1 MVDQNALKA
10 IIEQVLTEMNI
21 GNAAAAAS
29 PSAAEAVK
37 AGETPAAPAAE
48 GVVKVD
54 DGFIPDVSEIDIRK
68 QYLVENPVNGEAYY
82 DLKQYAPARLGIG
95 KAGARYKTLPVL
107 EFRAAHSAAQDAVFS
122 QMDLEFVEK
131 LDLFV
136 VRTMCTSKDEY
147 LTRPDLG
154 RKLNPEGV
162 AMVKEKCKK
171 NPTVQIFVS
180 DGLSSAAVVANIP
193 DLLPALMQGLQ
204 SYGID
209 VGTPFFVEYGR
220 VGVEDE
226 ITELTGATVTC
237 DLVGE
242 RPGLITAESMSAYIT
257 YKGTV
262 GMPEARRTVIS
273 NIHKDGTPPVEA
285 GAHIAEVI
293 KIMLEKKASGT
304 DLKL

>member
-10 IIEQVLTEMNI
+10 VIEQVLSEMNL
-21 GNAAAAAS
+21 GSAFQGG
-29 PSAAEAVK
+29 AAERIMENSSTNPD
-37 AGETPAAPAAE
+37 GMTTETVVDE
-48 GVVKVD
+48 G
-54 DGFIPDVSEIDIRK
+54 FAPDVSAVDLRK
-68 QYLVENPVNGEAYY
+68 QYLVENPRNGEAYM
-82 DLKQYAPARLGIG
+82 DLKQHSPARLGIG
-95 KAGARYKTLPVL
+95 RAGARYKTLPLL

-122 QMDLEFVEK
+122 GIDIEFIEK
-131 LDLFV
+131 MKLFI
-136 VRTMCTSKDEY
+136 VRTMCKDKDEY

-154 RKLNPEGV
+154 RKLSPEAV
-162 AMVKEKCKK
+162 KEIKEKCRM
-171 NPTVQIFVS
+171 NPTVEVYVS
-180 DGLSSAAVVANIP
+180 DGLSSAAVTENIA
-193 DLLPALMQGLQ
+193 DLLPAVMQGLQ
-204 SYGID
+204 SFGID

-226 ITELTGATVTC
+226 VTELLNSTVTC
-237 DLVGE
+237 VLIGE
-242 RPGLITAESMSAYIT
+242 RPGLITAGSMSAYIT

-273 NIHKDGTPPVEA
+273 NIHGDGTPPVEA

>member
-1 MVDQNALKA
+1 MVDQNMLKT
-10 IIEQVLTEMNI
+10 IIEQVLTEMNL
-21 GNAAAAAS
+21 GNAAPVRSPAAAEV
-29 PSAAEAVK
+29 ADVVK
-37 AGETPAAPAAE
+37 NSDGLTTES
-48 GVVKVD
+48 VVKVD
-54 DGFIPDVSEIDIRK
+54 DGFIPDVSAIDIRK
-68 QYLVENPVNGEAYY
+68 QYLVETPLNRDAYY

-107 EFRAAHSAAQDAVFS
+107 EFRAAHSAAQAAVFS
-122 QMDLEFVEK
+122 PMDLEFVEK
-131 LDLFV
+131 LNLFV

-154 RKLNPEGV
+154 RKLTPEGV
-162 AMVKEKCKK
+162 AMIKEKCKK

-226 ITELTGATVTC
+226 ITEITGATVTC

>member
-1 MVDQNALKA
+1 MVDQNQLKT
-10 IIEQVLTEMNI
+10 IIEQVLQEMNL
-21 GNAAAAAS
+21 GKPAAGS
-29 PSAAEAVK
+29 PAEAVLK
-37 AGETPAAPAAE
+37 NAVTNPDGMTTETIT
-48 GVVKVD
+48 KID
-54 DGFIPDVSEIDIRK
+54 DGFVPDVSQMDIKK
-68 QYLVENPVNGEAYY
+68 QYLVDNPRHKEEFYE
-82 DLKQYAPARLGIG
+82 LKQFAPARLGIG
-95 KAGARYKTLPVL
+95 RAGARYKTLPML

-122 QMDLEFVEK
+122 AVDLEFVEK
-131 LDLFV
+131 MKLFV
-136 VRTMCTSKDEY
+136 VRSMCNSKDEY

-154 RKLNPEGV
+154 RKLSPEGA
-162 AMVKEKCKK
+162 AMIKEKCEK
-171 NPTVQIFVS
+171 NPTVEVFVS
-180 DGLSSAAVVANIP
+180 DGLSSAAVTENIA

-204 SYGID
+204 SYGIK

-220 VGVEDE
+220 VALEDE
-226 ITELTGATVTC
+226 VTELTGATVTC
-237 DLVGE
+237 DLIGE
-242 RPGLITAESMSAYIT
+242 RPGLITAGSMSAYIT